1 MSCVRIASMLSSL
14 IQPFSSCAVANLELG
29 HHSTKAPTSMWP
41 RRLGSR
47 DFLVAFTAAVMYSS
61 LTRDPRIWGSLFAL
75 NAGAPPA
82 TPATLG
88 TKRAFAT
95 VVLVAPEAEDL
106 LDGVRAAIGERGA
119 ASAWSGKLVARLIA
133 TDGFGL
139 RKSLI
144 PALTALAGG
153 GDLPK
158 TWSF

>member
-1 MSCVRIASMLSSL
+1 MGESVQEAQLTDHWRIRQGGKL
-14 IQPFSSCAVANLELG
+14 IFADDL
-29 HHSTKAPTSMWP
+29 
-41 RRLGSR
+41 
-47 DFLVAFTAAVMYSS
+47 AF
-61 LTRDPRIWGSLFAL
+61 
-75 NAGAPPA
+75 AGAPPA